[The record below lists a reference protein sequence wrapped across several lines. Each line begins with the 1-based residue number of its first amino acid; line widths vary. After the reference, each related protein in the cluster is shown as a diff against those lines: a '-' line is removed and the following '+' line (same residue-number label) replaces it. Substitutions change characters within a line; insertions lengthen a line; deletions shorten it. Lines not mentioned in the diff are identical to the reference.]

1 MKSRTDSGEL
11 REKINLYFDH
21 ALNKDEEKSLLDR
34 VQNDTRCSSMFNKE
48 KNFREFIKSNVK
60 RSSVSPDLIKT
71 IRSRINI
78 D

>member
-21 ALNKDEEKSLLDR
+21 ALNKDEEQSLLDR

-60 RSSVSPDLIKT
+60 RSSVTPDLIQT
-71 IRSRINI
+71 IRSRINL